1 MRPVTLLLL
10 LFVVSGLAANAQFSL
25 VPQIGVENPLTKM
38 TYNNGSLYTPLQ
50 CQLAPRIALRAD
62 YKTKQ
67 GHGAFLGIATTRSGV
82 EYNFSNPESGMTSYA
97 TAIGDMQVRFEGGYQ
112 FNTKPIFL
120 SKKAVSKTTAPAKV
134 STPAPEKRGCGS
146 YAYRSHCGEKNK
158 VAQKP
163 KVDNRLFVRI
173 QPSIGMAFV
182 PGAKSGVVTD
192 VKGGQPTYTYDA
204 GGYSTALI
212 TGAGFEFG
220 AAKKRLFT
228 LSINYFK
235 SLSDQSATLVT
246 TSAGKEVITNL
257 NSRVSGWNAAIGI
270 PINLSKSKQQVAK
283 VQKTEVKKTSCGEYY
298 RMKCRK
304 VI

>member
-10 LFVVSGLAANAQFSL
+10 LFVVSGFAANAQFSL
-25 VPQIGVENPLTKM
+25 VPQMGVENPLTKM
-38 TYNNGSLYTPLQ
+38 TYNDGSLFIPLQ
-50 CQLAPRIALRAD
+50 HQLAPRFALRAD

-67 GHGAFLGIATTRSGV
+67 GHGAFLGIATSKSGV
-82 EYNFSNPESGMTSYA
+82 EYNFSNPETGTTNYIA
-97 TAIGDMQVRFEGGYQ
+97 TVGDMQVRFEGGYQ
-112 FNTKPIFL
+112 FNTKPIFF
-120 SKKAVSKTTAPAKV
+120 KKQAVSKTATPAKV
-134 STPAPEKRGCGS
+134 TPSPQRKGCGGYTYS
-146 YAYRSHCGEKNK
+146 SRCGEKYK

-163 KVDNRLFVRI
+163 KVDQRLFVRI
-173 QPSIGMAFV
+173 QPSIGVAVV
-182 PGAKSGVVTD
+182 PGARSGVTTD

-246 TSAGKEVITNL
+246 QTAGKEVITNL
-257 NSRVSGWNAAIGI
+257 NSRVSGWNASIGI
-270 PINLSKSKQQVAK
+270 PISLSKSKQQVVK
-283 VQKTEVKKTSCGEYY
+283 QQKTEVKKTSCGEYY
-298 RMKCRK
+298 KIKCRK
-304 VI
+304 AA